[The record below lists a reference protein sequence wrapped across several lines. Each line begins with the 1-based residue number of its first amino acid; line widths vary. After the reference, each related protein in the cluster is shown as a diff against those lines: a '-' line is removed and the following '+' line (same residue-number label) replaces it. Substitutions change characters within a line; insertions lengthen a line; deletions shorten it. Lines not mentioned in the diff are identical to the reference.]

1 MFRPMTDK
9 DIEELAQSLGKSISS
24 LFSWVCFSYRR
35 LVSWVWFS

>member
-9 DIEELAQSLGKSISS
+9 DIEVLGESLGKSISS
-24 LFSWVCFSYRR
+24 FYRLFFSFYRR